1 LAEARLVQLEERW
14 QRDPGSRIFLQLAEE
29 LRRVGR
35 LPRAIEVLRQG
46 LELHPGYPSAQVA
59 LGRCLLEAGET
70 RQAAEILE
78 AALAHDPTQLVATK
92 LAVEAHLRNGE
103 STEARA
109 RLELYRLFNDRDDE
123 IAALETRLRV
133 LESGER
139 VTAAAA
145 APAVDSGPGPDEPFG
160 WPAAA
165 PAPAPLEFAPEAR
178 PSLVRDEMP
187 FGRWSVAGSAAL
199 VAGACRREGIFPVAE
214 AAAVALVA
222 PPEVESW
229 APEATAPFE
238 GPAEEAETP
247 AGAPATAEPAA
258 AEPLSEPAIAGALS
272 SLPSIAAA
280 PAEAPFERIPPPA
293 MPAPPEAAEVTPAA
307 RAAEPIA
314 PPWAGASRVGELE
327 RDEAVFATPFSPR
340 EIGAEVERE
349 TIEEPFD
356 EVYAPPS
363 PPPRLPEP
371 PAGAPAATV
380 TLGRLYLEQGHLDS
394 AEETFRAVLATRPAD
409 AAALAGLRETE
420 LRRGAL
426 AAEEAEETASGWGR
440 GDSGPGERAPGSL
453 TERKIRALRGYLSRI
468 RRGADSRV
476 S

>member
-1 LAEARLVQLEERW
+1 VPDPQAEARLAQLEERW

-35 LPRAIEVLRQG
+35 LSRAIEVLRQG

-123 IAALETRLRV
+123 IAALDARLRA

-145 APAVDSGPGPDEPFG
+145 APAAVSDSEADEPFV
-160 WPAAA
+160 W
-165 PAPAPLEFAPEAR
+165 PAPAPGRAPIEFAPEPR
-178 PSLVRDEMP
+178 PRFVRDETP
-187 FGRWSVAGSAAL
+187 FGRWSVTGAAAL
-199 VAGACRREGIFPVAE
+199 VAGACRREGIFPVAA

-222 PPEVESW
+222 PPEIESW
-229 APEATAPFE
+229 VPEAPAPIE
-238 GPAEEAETP
+238 NPAEP
-247 AGAPATAEPAA
+247 
-258 AEPLSEPAIAGALS
+258 
-272 SLPSIAAA
+272 
-280 PAEAPFERIPPPA
+280 IPPPA
-293 MPAPPEAAEVTPAA
+293 MPAPAAAAELAPTA
-307 RAAEPIA
+307 RAGEPIA

-371 PAGAPAATV
+371 PAAAPAATV

-394 AEETFRAVLATRPAD
+394 AEEAFRAVLATRPAD

-440 GDSGPGERAPGSL
+440 GESGPGERAPGSL
-453 TERKIRALRGYLSRI
+453 TERKIRVLRGYLSRI

-476 S
+476 P

>member
-1 LAEARLVQLEERW
+1 MPDPLAEARLAQLEERW

-35 LPRAIEVLRQG
+35 LSRAIEVLRQG
-46 LELHPGYPSAQVA
+46 LSLHPGYPSAQVA

-70 RQAAEILE
+70 RQAAEVLE

-109 RLELYRLFNDRDDE
+109 RLDLYRLFNDRDDE
-123 IAALETRLRV
+123 IAALEERLRV

-139 VTAAAA
+139 ATAAAA
-145 APAVDSGPGPDEPFG
+145 VPVVAPGVEPDEPFA
-160 WPAAA
+160 WQPAAPEPAPLDFA
-165 PAPAPLEFAPEAR
+165 PAPR
-178 PSLVRDEMP
+178 PRLVRDEAP
-187 FGRWSVAGSAAL
+187 FGSWSVAGAAAL
-199 VAGACRREGIFPVAE
+199 LASACRREGIFPVA
-214 AAAVALVA
+214 AATAVAVA
-222 PPEVESW
+222 
-229 APEATAPFE
+229 
-238 GPAEEAETP
+238 
-247 AGAPATAEPAA
+247 APAAEPA
-258 AEPLSEPAIAGALS
+258 E
-272 SLPSIAAA
+272 AA
-280 PAEAPFERIPPPA
+280 PAPSVPAIEAAPVAEPAEAIPEPPTT
-293 MPAPPEAAEVTPAA
+293 PAPAGTAEVTPAA
-307 RAAEPIA
+307 RVGEPIA
-314 PPWAGASRVGELE
+314 PPWGGTSRVGELE

-356 EVYAPPS
+356 EVYAPPLQ
-363 PPPRLPEP
+363 PPRMPEP
-371 PAGAPAATV
+371 AAAAPAATV

-394 AEETFRAVLATRPAD
+394 AADTFRAVLATRPAD
-409 AAALAGLRETE
+409 AVALAGLRETE

-426 AAEEAEETASGWGR
+426 AAEEGEETASGWGR
-440 GDSGPGERAPGSL
+440 GEAGPGGRAPGSL
-453 TERKIRALRGYLSRI
+453 TERKIRVLRGYLSRI